1 MSLVFNDEKKRL
13 NDMGKNNKL
22 PGREYYKT
30 EINQILEKL
39 KQRSMET
46 KN

>member
-1 MSLVFNDEKKRL
+1 
-13 NDMGKNNKL
+13 MGKNNKL

-39 KQRSMET
+39 KQRE
-46 KN
+46 N

>member
-1 MSLVFNDEKKRL
+1 MVLL
-13 NDMGKNNKL
+13 GKNNKL